1 VLGIVAVILVVLGG
15 AFAAIQTRVGK
26 DWLAAR
32 ITALASGPDSRVVVS
47 GIEGSIPFDMRIA
60 RVELADRDG
69 TWLVAEDVAAHIRAR
84 DLLAGRLHVL
94 SAGAARV
101 EVRRTPAPS
110 TPPRPESEGQGFR
123 LPRGIS
129 VDRLSVPRIELGA
142 PLLGQAATLSLEA
155 RAEIPKAAGD
165 ASAHVE
171 IARLDAVPARVLADM
186 SWDDEARRLDLDLSA
201 DDAAGGLVSSLA
213 SMPDLPP
220 VRLRVAGHGPIDDWK
235 GIIDMGA
242 GDAARVAGTLGVSRP
257 AGDWRLL
264 LGLRSEGDLLARLLP
279 APLGNAPIDISVDT
293 VLRDAATEIAAA
305 RLGWSAGTLD
315 ATGTVGADG
324 DLALNVA
331 GDLPDLSS
339 YAPLVGREIAGAA
352 KLAAN
357 VTGNFS
363 APRATVD
370 ATFAALAL
378 DGAPP
383 PLVGPKPILHAEG
396 RADDA
401 GRVTVDALNLDGAA
415 LSLAGNGRLVD
426 GRLDAVIGADLA
438 PAESGLP
445 SPVSA
450 GRFRLDV
457 VAGGTLSPL
466 AIDVQAGGEGRDLA
480 LTIPALAAALGAT
493 PRFALAGNV
502 SGDALRIETLALDG
516 AAVSLS
522 GPVAL
527 DDGMK
532 RLSTKIQARVSP
544 VEAVAGPLGVPATGT
559 VTAKLDAS
567 GALDAL
573 KGGLV
578 VTGEK
583 GALGTLNLAG
593 SEVRVDVESLAPRVA
608 GALRAR
614 IVKPAEASVA
624 TRFTLADGTLRL
636 DDLALDAPG
645 AKVRGAVETPLAAP
659 AAKGR
664 LALDV
669 SDLGGLLAL
678 AGMEG
683 SGAGDMR
690 ITLDTPKGRQ
700 SVGLTGAFR
709 NVVAA
714 GVRLASARLD
724 GKVDDALGE
733 KRGGTLDVR
742 LAGLAAPVA
751 MTDGSL
757 ALRLRGSTA
766 SYTLKARSDAKPGYQ
781 VEAGGDGAIDGEGWR
796 LDLAR
801 LTGKLARLP
810 LGLGG
815 PARVT
820 GSAGETRLS
829 GLDLKLGP
837 GTVRGDARITSG
849 AIAARLDARS
859 LPMRP
864 LSAFTPSLDV
874 RGRVDA
880 ALDVDAGPK
889 GARGTMSFSGR
900 ELRFGD
906 LSGAS
911 RLIGRRAA
919 AGELPTLSV
928 DGRGTWDGKRVDMQV
943 TALGGG
949 ETRLDASGG
958 LPVVWK
964 AREGT
969 LDVSPDAPIDA
980 RLKLDADLA
989 RIAALLPTG
998 EDRILGRLSADYTVD
1013 GTLGA
1018 PRPYGTLRLSGG
1030 RYEGAAYDTIVADL
1044 QAEVVGD
1051 GTAFRLTRLD
1061 GTDGG
1066 DGRLGGSGEVRTG
1079 DGGFAYRGDV
1089 NLKGFRVARRDTMS
1103 ARADAGINAEGDASG
1118 GRISGAV
1125 KILEADATLPSSLP
1139 PSVPNVPVTEINVPG
1154 GPPPGTDQAGNA
1166 PAAAPVALDIAVDA
1180 PGRILVHGRGL
1191 DSEWRGNLKVGG
1203 TVVAPAVT
1211 GTLSVVR
1218 GSLGV
1223 AGRRFPI
1230 DRGTV
1235 TIPPGAMTDP
1245 IIQIEATL
1253 PGADVVAKAVI
1264 EGPVSAPRLTL
1275 TSDPA
1280 LPQDEILSRV
1290 LFGRNVSSLSPLQA
1304 VTLAQSALELSGK
1317 SGSGGGPLDRFR
1329 RFLGLDRLDVG
1340 SSDQAGTASA
1350 AGSTGTTNGGGPTA
1364 AESGTSGAMGGAL
1377 SGSALSAGRYV
1388 APGVYVG
1395 VRQGV
1400 SGGAPAATV
1409 DVQIS
1414 PSLSLESSVGG
1425 SGGGGGVGLNYRRDY

>member
-1 VLGIVAVILVVLGG
+1 VLGIVAIVVVVLGVG
-15 AFAAIQTRVGK
+15 GVALQTRAGK
-26 DWLAAR
+26 DWLAGE
-32 ITALASGPDSRVVVS
+32 ITALASGPESRVIVS
-47 GIEGSIPFDMRIA
+47 GIEGAVPFDMRIA
-60 RVELADRDG
+60 RVELADREG
-69 TWLVAEDVAAHIRAR
+69 TWLVAEDVAARIRAR
-84 DLLAGRLHVL
+84 DLLSRRLHVL

-101 EVRRTPAPS
+101 EVRRAPVPS
-110 TPPRPESEGQGFR
+110 TAPPPKTQGQGFH

-129 VDRLSVPRIELGA
+129 VDDLSVPRIELGA
-142 PLLGQAATLSLEA
+142 PLVGQAATLSLHA
-155 RAEIPKAAGD
+155 RAEIPKGAGD
-165 ASAHVE
+165 ASAHLDV
-171 IARLDAVPARVLADM
+171 ARLDGVPARVLADLG
-186 SWDDEARRLDLDLSA
+186 WDDAARRLDLDLAA

-213 SMPDLPP
+213 AMPDLPP
-220 VRLRVAGHGPIDDWK
+220 VRLRVVGHGPIDDWK
-235 GIIDMGA
+235 GTIDFGA
-242 GDAARVAGTLGVSRP
+242 GDAAKVAGTLGVTRP
-257 AGDWRLL
+257 SGDWRLL
-264 LGLRSEGDLLARLLP
+264 LGLRGEGTLLAQRLP
-279 APLGNAPIDISVDT
+279 APIGDAPIDVALET
-293 VLRDAATEIAAA
+293 VLRDTMTEIAAA
-305 RLGWSAGTLD
+305 RLGWSAGILT
-315 ATGTVGADG
+315 ANGTVGADG
-324 DLALNVA
+324 SLALNVD
-331 GDLPDLSS
+331 GDVPDLAR
-339 YAPLVGREIAGAA
+339 YAALAGRPIAGAA
-352 KLAAN
+352 KLAAKIAG
-357 VTGNFS
+357 TIS
-363 APRATVD
+363 APRATLD
-370 ATFAALAL
+370 ATLADLAL

-383 PLVGPKPILHAEG
+383 PLVGPKPILHVEA
-396 RADDA
+396 RADEA
-401 GRVTVDALNLDGAA
+401 RRVTVDALTLDGAA
-415 LSLAGNGRLVD
+415 LTLLGNGRLAD
-426 GRLDAVIGADLA
+426 GRFDAVLGADVA

-450 GRFRLDV
+450 GQFRLDV
-457 VAGGTLSPL
+457 VAGGTLAPL
-466 AIDVQAGGEGRDLA
+466 AIEVQAGGEGRDLA
-480 LTIPALAAALGAT
+480 LTIPALAAALGPT
-493 PRFALAGNV
+493 PHFALAGSV
-502 SGDALRIETLALDG
+502 APDALRIETLALDG
-516 AAVSLS
+516 AALSLT
-522 GPVAL
+522 GPIAL
-527 DDGMK
+527 DEGMK
-532 RLSTKIQARVSP
+532 RLSTKIEARVAP
-544 VEAVAGPLGVPATGT
+544 VEAIAGPLGVPATGAVGAT
-559 VTAKLDAS
+559 LDAS
-567 GALDAL
+567 GRLDAL

-583 GALGTLNLAG
+583 GSVGTVDLAG
-593 SEVRVDVESLAPRVA
+593 SELRVDVESLAPRVA
-608 GALRAR
+608 GAVRAR
-614 IVKPAEASVA
+614 IAKPAATSVA
-624 TRFTLADGTLRL
+624 TRFALADGTLRL
-636 DDLALDAPG
+636 DELALDAPG
-645 AKVRGAVETPLAAP
+645 AKARGAVETPIAAP

-664 LALDV
+664 VDLDV

-678 AGMEG
+678 AGMQG
-683 SGAGDMR
+683 SGVGNLR
-690 ITLDTPKGRQ
+690 INLDAPKGRQ
-700 SVGLTGAFR
+700 SVGLTGGFR
-709 NVVAA
+709 DVAAA
-714 GVRLASARLD
+714 GVRLASMRLD
-724 GKVDDALGE
+724 GKLDDALGAA
-733 KRGGTLDVR
+733 RGGTLDVR

-751 MTDGSL
+751 MTDASL
-757 ALRLRGSTA
+757 ALRLKGQNA

-781 VEAGGDGAIDGEGWR
+781 VEAGGDGAVEEKGWR

-801 LTGKLARLP
+801 LTGKLAGLP

-820 GSAGETRLS
+820 ASAGETRLS
-829 GLDLKLGP
+829 GLDLRLGP
-837 GTVRGDARITSG
+837 GTVRGDARVASG
-849 AIAARLDARS
+849 AIAAKLDARD

-864 LSAFTPSLDV
+864 LGAFAPSVDV

-889 GARGTMSFSGR
+889 GARGTMTFSGR

-928 DGRGTWDGKRVDMQV
+928 DGRGTWDGKRADLQV

-969 LDVSPDAPIDA
+969 LGVAPDAPVDA
-980 RLKLDADLA
+980 RLKADADLA

-998 EDRILGRLSADYTVD
+998 EDRILGRLTADYTVD
-1013 GTLGA
+1013 GTLTA
-1018 PRPYGTLRLSGG
+1018 PRPHGTLRLTGG
-1030 RYEGAAYDTIVADL
+1030 RYEGAAYDTVIADL
-1044 QAEVVGD
+1044 EAELVGD

-1079 DGGFAYRGDV
+1079 DGGFAYRGDI
-1089 NLKGFRVARRDTMS
+1089 NLKGFRVARRDTLS

-1154 GPPPGTDQAGNA
+1154 APPPGADQAANA
-1166 PAAAPVALDIAVDA
+1166 PAAAPVALAIAVDA

-1191 DSEWRGNLKVGG
+1191 DSEWRGNLDVGG
-1203 TVVAPAVT
+1203 TVAAPAVT

-1218 GSLGV
+1218 GSLSV
-1223 AGRRFPI
+1223 AGKRFPI

-1290 LFGRNVSSLSPLQA
+1290 LFGRNVSSLSPMQA

-1317 SGSGGGPLDRFR
+1317 TGSGGGPLDRVR

-1340 SSDQAGTASA
+1340 SSDEPGTASA
-1350 AGSTGTTNGGGPTA
+1350 AGSTGSTSGGGPTA

-1377 SGSALSAGRYV
+1377 SGSALSAGRYI

-1400 SGGAPAATV
+1400 SGGSPAATV